1 MDTKKEALS
10 YIDNILIVII
20 GVLLFAFPLIYTSQM
35 TDAFALPKQVL
46 VLGAVSVSLLLLGV
60 RMIILGKV
68 QIKSTPFDLPVFLFT
83 IIVFASAIFAVNR
96 YDALINFVPLLFAV
110 LLFFSMVN
118 SLKKETAILVS
129 VSALVLGAAV
139 SAIISVLSYFQI
151 YILPSADV
159 QFQTFSTLGSML
171 DQAMYYALVL
181 PLAGYIA
188 WPMVA
193 KKIGKSTPA
202 LTREAISVEGKNKDI
217 FTAAFGI
224 GFVLILIGFG
234 ISLFMLVTI
243 ARPVILPLETGFQT
257 AFASISQDTGRVLK
271 SFLLGSG
278 YGTYITD
285 FTRFKSPTYNLNADL
300 WSFTFFRS
308 SSYVLELLTTTGVLG
323 LLSFLFIGYRFVK
336 ERSLFIPLALA
347 FIASFVLPFSFTI
360 QFVFFA
366 LLGIFAAVQA
376 LKSPRRYPDL
386 EFYFVALK
394 KGFLVATPEGHSSGV
409 ESSHKGY
416 ARILPFLMAAVL
428 VLFVG
433 MIGYMA
439 GRYILSDLALQR
451 SLVAFAQ
458 NDAQRTYD
466 AQVEAINL
474 FPYRDTNHRVFS
486 QLNLTLANA
495 LASSQPEG
503 QEIDP
508 ALQNDILTLIQQS
521 INSGRNAVTL
531 APQTAL
537 NWNNLSSI
545 YRSLINFGE
554 NADQFAVV
562 TNQEAIRLDPANP
575 QQYINLGGIYY
586 QLGLWTD
593 AQNQFQIAIQLKP
606 DYANAYYNLGHAL
619 EMQDELEAALNQYL
633 IVRNL
638 TANDEA
644 SLAQINS
651 EIEALQARIG
661 ETPSGDQAAGVNPSG
676 NQEPL
681 GVNTPETQLP
691 GQDPQVEIPGPSA
704 SPTPSG
710 STPTP
715 SPEEEQ

>member
-1 MDTKKEALS
+1 MNNKREILS
-10 YIDNILIVII
+10 YIDNILVLLL
-20 GVLLFAFPLIYTSQM
+20 GVLLFAFPLIYTAQM
-35 TDAFALPKQVL
+35 TDAFALPKQIL
-46 VLGAVSVSLLLLGV
+46 VLAGVSISLILLSV
-60 RMIILGKV
+60 RMVILGKV
-68 QIKSTPFDLPVFLFT
+68 QIKSTPFDLPVFIFT
-83 IIVFASAIFAVNR
+83 IVVFASAIFAVNR
-96 YDALINFVPLLFAV
+96 YDALINFLPLLFAA
-110 LLFFSMVN
+110 LLFFVMVN
-118 SLKKETAILVS
+118 SIKRETAVLVS

-139 SAIISVLSYFQI
+139 SAVISLLSYFQI

-159 QFQTFSTLGSML
+159 QFQTFSTLGAML

-181 PLAGYIA
+181 PVAGYVA
-188 WPMVA
+188 WPMIS
-193 KKIGKSTPA
+193 KKIGRTSPVMTQEA
-202 LTREAISVEGKNKDI
+202 LTVEGKNKDI
-217 FTAAFGI
+217 FSLAFGI

-234 ISLFMLVTI
+234 ISLFMLFTI
-243 ARPVILPLETGFQT
+243 AKPVILPFETGFQT
-257 AFASISQDTGRVLK
+257 AFAAISQDTGRVLK

-285 FTRFKSPTYNLNADL
+285 FTRFKSPAFNLNADL

-323 LLSFLFIGYRFVK
+323 LLSFLFIGFRFLK
-336 ERSLFIPLALA
+336 ERSLFIPLVLA

-360 QFVFFA
+360 QFIFFV
-366 LLGIFAAVQA
+366 LLGIFASIQA
-376 LKSPRRYPDL
+376 LKNPRRYPEL

-394 KGFLVATPEGHSSGV
+394 KGFLVATPEGHGPSTDST
-409 ESSHKGY
+409 HRGY
-416 ARILPFLMAAVL
+416 ARILPFLMAAVV

-439 GRYILSDLALQR
+439 GRYILSDMALQK

-495 LASSQPEG
+495 LATTQPEG
-503 QEIDP
+503 EEINQ
-508 ALQNDILTLIQQS
+508 ALQQDILTLIQQS

-575 QQYINLGGIYY
+575 QQYINLGGIFY
-586 QLGLWTD
+586 QLGLWAD

-619 EMQDELEAALNQYL
+619 EQQEQYEAALNQYL

-638 TANDEA
+638 VANDEA
-644 SLAQINS
+644 SLTQINK
-651 EIEALQARIG
+651 EIEAMQARVG
-661 ETPSGDQAAGVNPSG
+661 QAANTDAAEGVEPSG
-676 NQEPL
+676 NQDPL
-681 GVNTPETQLP
+681 GVNEPENQLP
-691 GQDPQVEIPGPSA
+691 ERDPQVEIPGPS
-704 SPTPSG
+704 PRPSG
-710 STPTP
+710 TVTP
-715 SPEEEQ
+715 SPAAEEE